1 MADVPLPQAVTHR
14 PVPEREITAPVLLTL
29 PDGRLNPDAV
39 GWTRTPLV
47 VTDGVGR
54 GRRAWGRTKRWEYWA
69 VTTPTH
75 VVALT
80 VSDLDYAAMHSIWL
94 LDRRTGV
101 EIAHEAVGLLSGSA
115 TLPGTLGRGAVRAR
129 TLAVRI
135 DIDEVEGGTRL
146 RAVGERVR
154 VDLLAHRPEGHESL
168 GVVVPW
174 SRRRFQYTVKDVA
187 RPAEGT
193 IFVDGH
199 PEPFPAGVSWA
210 THDHGRGRWPRA
222 VHWNWGAGSGVT
234 NGQVIGIQVG
244 GRWTDGTGSVENALL
259 VDGRLTK
266 VSEELTWEYDP
277 DDWMA
282 PWRVRGEAVDL
293 TFTPE
298 HVRESATD
306 LVVVSSSTHQCFGTW
321 SGRARDENGRW
332 VAVADVYGWA
342 EDVRN
347 RW

>member
-1 MADVPLPQAVTHR
+1 
-14 PVPEREITAPVLLTL
+14 
-29 PDGRLNPDAV
+29 
-39 GWTRTPLV
+39 
-47 VTDGVGR
+47 
-54 GRRAWGRTKRWEYWA
+54 
-69 VTTPTH
+69 
-75 VVALT
+75 
-80 VSDLDYAAMHSIWL
+80 
-94 LDRRTGV
+94 
-101 EIAHEAVGLLSGSA
+101 
-115 TLPGTLGRGAVRAR
+115 
-129 TLAVRI
+129 VRI

-154 VDLLAHRPEGHESL
+154 VDILAHRPDGHESL

-298 HVRESATD
+298 HVRESVTD

-321 SGRARDENGRW
+321 SGRARDEHGRW
-332 VAVADVYGWA
+332 VAVPDVYGWA